1 MSSLIIAT
9 IITLFQSILTCPSCL
24 PLELRSSIFPPASG
38 VPGGGAGAE
47 APSIYIGGGLPIK
60 PPVLLIILPNPSPR
74 WTRPLFRAPIWFPKA
89 CGSGYL
95 SGPIFL
101 PWLATL
107 RTVLLGMLRILFSQ
121 FTWAEWC
128 GKHVNP
134 VHIFGLG
141 CDIRP
146 NQRVGPGYSQIF
158 GRHCVQHI
166 LLPCTCT
173 TVHMV
178 LDTGLSH
185 TSATIF
191 YLSINSF
198 VFCVHN

>member
-1 MSSLIIAT
+1 M
-9 IITLFQSILTCPSCL
+9 SILPSSWTTLLHL
-24 PLELRSSIFPPASG
+24 PSSQWRARRGRRCRGPEHLYRRWTSNKTSSIGRQFERHPLTSSC
-38 VPGGGAGAE
+38 VR
-47 APSIYIGGGLPIK
+47 I
-60 PPVLLIILPNPSPR
+60 LLIILPNPSPR

-158 GRHCVQHI
+158 GRHCAQHI

>member
-9 IITLFQSILTCPSCL
+9 IITLFQSILTCPSSL

-38 VPGGGAGAE
+38 VPGGGGGAE

-74 WTRPLFRAPIWFPKA
+74 WTQPLFRAPIWFPKT

-128 GKHVNP
+128 VKHVNP
-134 VHIFGLG
+134 IPCIYLDLAATYVQIKELAPGIAKSLDATAFSISCYHVLA
-141 CDIRP
+141 
-146 NQRVGPGYSQIF
+146 QRYTW
-158 GRHCVQHI
+158 C
-166 LLPCTCT
+166 
-173 TVHMV
+173 
-178 LDTGLSH
+178 
-185 TSATIF
+185 
-191 YLSINSF
+191 
-198 VFCVHN
+198 